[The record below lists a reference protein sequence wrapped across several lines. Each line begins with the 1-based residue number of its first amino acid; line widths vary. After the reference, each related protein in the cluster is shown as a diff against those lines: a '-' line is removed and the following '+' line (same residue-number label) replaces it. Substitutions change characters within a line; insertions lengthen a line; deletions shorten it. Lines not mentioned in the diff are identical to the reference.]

1 MDKDRL
7 ITLLYNAISF
17 IYDYYTLTDGYSDE
31 DAMQLVMQDIGID
44 CTEIDEVIEAVGA
57 LGVSTYE
64 EDCEVYPKISFWEEL
79 TNAET
84 KGVSEIGNTITDIKG
99 RCESNE
105 TIIKL
110 ALALHH
116 KTSDCKNPKFKEIY
130 SSEFDKIDEHITTNF
145 VGSDL
150 TEYLSK
156 LA

>member
-1 MDKDRL
+1 MEKDRMY
-7 ITLLYNAISF
+7 TLLYNAISF

-31 DAMQLVMQDIGID
+31 DAMELVMQDIGID
-44 CTEIDEVIEAVGA
+44 CKEIDEIVNEVGEF
-57 LGVSTYE
+57 GVVEYE
-64 EDCEVYPKISFWEEL
+64 DDLQIVNQQSFWEEL
-79 TNAET
+79 TVAEA
-84 KGVSEIGNTITDIKG
+84 KGVSEIANTITDIKG
-99 RCESNE
+99 RCENNE

-130 SSEFDKIDEHITTNF
+130 SSEFDKIDEYITTNF